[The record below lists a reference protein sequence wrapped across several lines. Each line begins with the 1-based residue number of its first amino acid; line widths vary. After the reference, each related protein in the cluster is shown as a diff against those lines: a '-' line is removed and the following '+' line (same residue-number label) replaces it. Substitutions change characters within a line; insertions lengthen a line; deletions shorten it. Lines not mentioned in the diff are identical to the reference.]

1 LSENCEKTHHGAKK
15 SNNKITFF
23 IKIMFWVVLVN
34 NKFVNFATQFNE
46 ELIYGANIII
56 FLKIKIK

>member
-1 LSENCEKTHHGAKK
+1 
-15 SNNKITFF
+15 
-23 IKIMFWVVLVN
+23 MFWVVLVN

-56 FLKIKIK
+56 FSKIKIK